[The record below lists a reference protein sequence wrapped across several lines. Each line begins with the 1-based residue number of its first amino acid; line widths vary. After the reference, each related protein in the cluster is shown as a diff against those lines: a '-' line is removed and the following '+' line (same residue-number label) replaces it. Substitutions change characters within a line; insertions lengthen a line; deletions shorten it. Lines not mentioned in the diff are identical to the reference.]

1 MVEKLVIGRQAESDR
16 SWVGVSCVGSQMGH
30 FHPYLTAVGQQVET
44 IERWK
49 REVLHGKNINNLEI
63 GALGHQCDFLGV
75 HSTKVFDLK
84 LYINTAGA
92 KVLWF
97 Y

>member
-1 MVEKLVIGRQAESDR
+1 MVENLVIGRQAESDR

-63 GALGHQCDFLGV
+63 GIFWEFIQPKF
-75 HSTKVFDLK
+75 S
-84 LYINTAGA
+84 I
-92 KVLWF
+92 
-97 Y
+97 